1 MTSDEPEIEILKDA
15 GLLDEAA
22 THAVI
27 NFLRATWDS
36 SLTKGELVIQEAL
49 KAVRTE
55 MEVLEDTVEGHV
67 KEVATLKASIELLV
81 VLPSVIREGH
91 KAEVE
96 RFNGVIAV
104 LVEQLER
111 QGGAYKKQL
120 EAITGPNSL

>member
-1 MTSDEPEIEILKDA
+1 MTSEEQEIEILKDA

-49 KAVRTE
+49 NAVRTE

-111 QGGAYKKQL
+111 HGGAYKKQL